1 VLGACPPCASGRL
14 PWPTRAPAPRSMWG
28 APEHLP
34 SSIPSLFTHPHL
46 PLRPCSRAHATV
58 VVAAIAEPAKL
69 HATAS
74 LSLPVLESSR
84 HHLRLL
90 LLHALR
96 VSARP
101 EPTGAVRPWEFPPL
115 RRRRRQTRLGHLGLP
130 WAGSSTSTGTR
141 KPPWVFPPLG
151 RHRHC
156 SFSHECGR
164 YRHCRPKQ
172 SSMAKRPWIT
182 SS

>member
-1 VLGACPPCASGRL
+1 VSGACPPCASGRP
-14 PWPTRAPAPRSMWG
+14 PWATRAPAPRSMWG

-34 SSIPSLFTHPHL
+34 SSIPSLSTHPHL

-58 VVAAIAEPAKL
+58 AVAAIAELAKL

-74 LSLPVLESSR
+74 LSLPVLDSSR
-84 HHLRLL
+84 HDLRLL

-96 VSARP
+96 VSAGP
-101 EPTGAVRPWEFPPL
+101 EPTGAVRPWEPPL
-115 RRRRRQTRLGHLGLP
+115 WRRRRQPRLGHLGLP
-130 WAGSSTSTGTR
+130 WAGPSSFAGAR
-141 KPPWVFPPLG
+141 KPPWASPPLG

-156 SFSHECGR
+156 CFSRECGR

-172 SSMAKRPWIT
+172 SSTTKWSWVT